1 MKGAPQGKE
10 DGLKEE
16 GGPPQVK
23 EDDKG
28 DEKNAKE
35 LKGLQGKQDGQKE
48 EEGDRRPCPM
58 VAPGPE
64 GLSTPRSQ
72 GPHVT
77 LGGSKGHGAQSGSRP
92 ARSPPRKLA

>member
-1 MKGAPQGKE
+1 MKGDP
-10 DGLKEE
+10 E
-16 GGPPQVK
+16 GERTWMPPPTPHSA
-23 EDDKG
+23 DKR

-35 LKGLQGKQDGQKE
+35 LKGLQGKQASQKE

-64 GLSTPRSQ
+64 GLSTPQSQ
-72 GPHVT
+72 GPEVT

-92 ARSPPRKLA
+92 VRSSPRKLA

>member
-1 MKGAPQGKE
+1 MKGDP
-10 DGLKEE
+10 E
-16 GGPPQVK
+16 GDRPWMPPPTPHSA
-23 EDDKG
+23 DKR

-72 GPHVT
+72 GPQVT

-92 ARSPPRKLA
+92 VRSSPRKLA